1 MEPEGKNVIIT
12 GATSGIGK
20 ETALS
25 LAGMKARLILPVR
38 NIEKGELVKKE
49 IIEKTG
55 NQDVHIMNCDLASF
69 DSICQFASEFKN
81 RFKVLNVLI
90 NNAGV
95 WEVRR
100 KETNDGIEMNFGVNH
115 LAPFLLTGLLL
126 EELHAGAPSRIVNVS
141 SNAHMYGKINFADIE
156 GKKNFSSILAYG
168 RSKLANILFTRFLA
182 DMVIEDGISVN
193 CLHPGV
199 VATNLFNQF
208 HPVLRTVAGLFM
220 IDSRKGSETIVYL
233 ATSPEVEEVTGKYFQ
248 KKRITKPAP
257 AALDDRAAAKLWEL
271 SREYTGI

>member
-126 EELHAGAPSRIVNVS
+126 EELHAGAPSRVVNVS

-220 IDSRKGSETIVYL
+220 IDSRKGSETISYL
-233 ATSPEVEEVTGKYFQ
+233 ATSAEVGEVTGKYFV
-248 KKRITKPAP
+248 KKRIRKPAP